1 MSRIFKELTIPSSTD
16 SLTRVEKFVDEIC
29 EAYYIT
35 NSYYGNILM
44 AILEAVKNAITH
56 GNKNDVRKKVKIGF
70 KSVPDGLCFTVSD
83 QGPGFDFRNVQSP
96 IDTDDTKAENA
107 GKGIFLIRS
116 LADRISYNSKGNL
129 VEIIFSISSI
139 NQETSLN
146 RISKLHQY
154 FTSQKTLA
162 K

>member
-1 MSRIFKELTIPSSTD
+1 MSRIFKELSIPSNIEN
-16 SLTRVEKFVDEIC
+16 LTRVEQFVDEIC
-29 EAYYIT
+29 ETYYIT

-44 AILEAVKNAITH
+44 AILEAVKNAIVH
-56 GNKNDVRKKVKIGF
+56 GNKNDRRKKVKISF
-70 KSVPDGLCFTVSD
+70 KSIPDGLCFTVVD
-83 QGPGFDFRNVQSP
+83 QGEGFDFRNIP
-96 IDTDDTKAENA
+96 NPLETDESQEESV

-116 LADRISYNSKGNL
+116 LADKISYNSKGNR

-146 RISKLHQY
+146 RISQVHRY
-154 FTSQKTLA
+154 FSKQKTVA